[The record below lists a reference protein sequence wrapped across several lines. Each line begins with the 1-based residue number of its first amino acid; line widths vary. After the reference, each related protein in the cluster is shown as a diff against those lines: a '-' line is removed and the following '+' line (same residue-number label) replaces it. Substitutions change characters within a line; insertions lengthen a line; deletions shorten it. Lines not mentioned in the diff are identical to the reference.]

1 MHAGRKLVLPVAFS
15 LAAVACSPVPS
26 DRPVNVTERATVTDG
41 EIRVV
46 PSWFR
51 RVDTI
56 VLQEGQS
63 RVVVSPIVAR
73 LYQDTL
79 LLVDVKE
86 RRISLHRKTGEVI
99 WDHASRGSGPGELEL
114 PIAAEITSEG
124 VWVADIFNGVFLL
137 DRKSKRE
144 IRRLRNGSNAIQGLS
159 ALNDSTLLLVGRGP
173 VEKGRSSWIHA
184 LDARTGKTLWNALS
198 ITESALPPR
207 SVRAFGFASAH
218 NSGGNVVASFSL
230 VDTVYI
236 FDDKG
241 RERVKVHA
249 PLVDITGLSQIG
261 SERPDRKVMDKV
273 VRIIGAFSV
282 GDSVVVV
289 STQRGSARNPQYGMA
304 RIYKSEPLRFE
315 HVQNTPLMIGQTAG
329 QLIGAFVDPI
339 RPNRLVLLTDKS
351 WPQ

>member
-1 MHAGRKLVLPVAFS
+1 
-15 LAAVACSPVPS
+15 
-26 DRPVNVTERATVTDG
+26 
-41 EIRVV
+41 
-46 PSWFR
+46 
-51 RVDTI
+51 
-56 VLQEGQS
+56 
-63 RVVVSPIVAR
+63 
-73 LYQDTL
+73 
-79 LLVDVKE
+79 
-86 RRISLHRKTGEVI
+86 VI

-124 VWVADIFNGVFLL
+124 IWVADIFNGVFLL

-159 ALNDSTLLLVGRGP
+159 ALNDSTLILVGRGP

-261 SERPDRKVMDKV
+261 SERPVRKVMDKV

-351 WPQ
+351 SPQ